1 MPLNSSYLNPFF
13 QESDDFITITPE
25 QASTFA
31 KEVARDFNPLHNPDA
46 KRFLVPG
53 DLLFALVL
61 ARNGLSQ
68 EMEFNYTGMVG
79 NKVLLQFPKQ
89 PDETFNIVDNQ
100 GKQYLDVTR
109 RGEKSTDMSLIEAF
123 TRAYVAFSGHS
134 FPHILVPLMKK
145 HQVMINPDRPMVI
158 YESMAFKLDHLE
170 IQSPTLELTDS
181 SLKVQGKRGTVRLQF
196 QVLENGKPVGNGYK
210 TLVLSGLR
218 EYDEAKV
225 QGLVDDYE
233 DIKAGYQA
241 R

>member
-1 MPLNSSYLNPFF
+1 MPLNTSYLEPFF
-13 QESDDFITITPE
+13 QESDDLITITAE

-61 ARNGLSQ
+61 SRTGLSQ
-68 EMEFNYTGMVG
+68 EMKFKYTGMMG
-79 NKVLLQFPKQ
+79 HGVLLKFPKQ
-89 PDETFNIVDNQ
+89 PETNFAIVDTQ
-100 GKQYLDVTR
+100 DKQYLEVSR
-109 RGEKSTDMSLIEAF
+109 NGEISTEMPLIEAF

-158 YESMAFKLDHLE
+158 YESMSFKLDHLN
-170 IQSPTLELTDS
+170 IQSPTLEIIDS
-181 SLKVQGKRGTVRLQF
+181 SLEVLGKRGTVHLKF
-196 QVLENGKPVGNGYK
+196 QVVEKGEQVGSGYK

-225 QGLVDDYE
+225 QSLVDDYE
-233 DIKAGYQA
+233 LIKTDYKAG
-241 R
+241 